1 MVINS
6 NIEAQRTAGNL
17 QRSQEAMQRSLSRL
31 SSGSKIVNPSD
42 DAAGVAVSSRLES
55 ELRRMESVMNNLS
68 HATSF
73 TQTQDGYLKNM
84 DAAFTRMSELAM
96 LASDGTKQSSDRN
109 LYDEEFQHLMS
120 YVRSARATDFNGV
133 PLFNGSTV
141 DVSIDEKG
149 NSFAIGGIDLNAS
162 VYENA
167 IKEPSWQLT
176 SQVWAT
182 STSGYVT
189 NQSTYQ
195 LETTA
200 YKLYTDLYY
209 NDSTT
214 PKWATSDNGGTP
226 YSAGSWV
233 INDGSTINEN
243 PPTGS
248 VRTYSTGDFT
258 TDNLGDPN
266 LSNGLFTATTH
277 YKSHSAGSFLSS
289 DPTATGDL
297 TNSQR
302 SVVPAGYYV
311 GIDPTSTGSS
321 QDAAATAYQIGQTV
335 STEQDLTG
343 SATSQSGVSLTTLDK
358 ASSALTLVMN
368 AMEQLRIDRASL
380 GAIMQ
385 RVEYTTTQ
393 LSTSKHNLTQA
404 KSRISD
410 VNVAE
415 ETTRYAKQQILV
427 QSGTQMLREAN
438 NLPLTALE
446 LLK

>member
-17 QRSQEAMQRSLSRL
+17 QRSQEAMQRSLNRL

-214 PKWATSDNGGTP
+214 PKWSTTDNGGTP

-233 INDGSTINEN
+233 MNDGSTINEN
-243 PPTGS
+243 PPTSS
-248 VRTYSTGDFT
+248 VRTYTVNYSWEYSSNDGNYTAVTIGEAFVIQQLAPQYNT
-258 TDNLGDPN
+258 THRKWFKDNLGGWGYITPQGT
-266 LSNGLFTATTH
+266 LYRRGR
-277 YKSHSAGSFLSS
+277 LSS
-289 DPTATGDL
+289 IGVQFWNTPEQL
-297 TNSQR
+297 TNLA
-302 SVVPAGYYV
+302 VLTLPAPTSANTGYYR
-311 GIDPTSTGSS
+311 
-321 QDAAATAYQIGQTV
+321 A
-335 STEQDLTG
+335 
-343 SATSQSGVSLTTLDK
+343 K
-358 ASSALTLVMN
+358 ASN
-368 AMEQLRIDRASL
+368 E
-380 GAIMQ
+380 
-385 RVEYTTTQ
+385 
-393 LSTSKHNLTQA
+393 
-404 KSRISD
+404 
-410 VNVAE
+410 
-415 ETTRYAKQQILV
+415 
-427 QSGTQMLREAN
+427 SGTTASSSKL
-438 NLPLTALE
+438 LTIQ
-446 LLK
+446 